1 MQAIVRHSYILFL
14 LLISWHGMLFGA
26 TLSGTVHE
34 ASDALSDVEVMLVS
48 AESGVVLHRAYTD
61 KTGEFSFSVDTG
73 SYNVGAFKHEYA
85 NSWRKDVSVKDSN
98 VSVQIELVPEAFT
111 DESSSDDCE

>member
-1 MQAIVRHSYILFL
+1 MQALRRYSYTLFL

-26 TLSGTVHE
+26 TLSGIVQE
-34 ASDALSDVEVMLVS
+34 ATDPLSDVEVMLVN

-61 KTGEFSFSVDTG
+61 KTGEFSFAVDTG

-85 NSWRKDVSVKDSN
+85 NNWQKNISVKDSN
-98 VSVQIELVPEAFT
+98 VSVRIELEPEAFT